1 MKVGNIV
8 KRIPEIW
15 ACLQEQ
21 EATDVGIIVD
31 IEAGAML
38 TLYIIHWPDGLSWED
53 CDDIR
58 VVDGDR

>member
-1 MKVGNIV
+1 
-8 KRIPEIW
+8 
-15 ACLQEQ
+15 QEQ